1 MSTELT
7 HRPYE
12 IDVQRLAS
20 ENTDFR
26 RVLRTAQHSQLV
38 LMSVPAGGEIG
49 QETHD
54 STDQILVFVGGSGHA
69 VFGSDRRAVAAGDV
83 VVVPA
88 GTPHN
93 FLADTGQALK
103 LFTIYAPPHHRPG
116 TIHHTK
122 ADADAD
128 TADEYVDR

>member
-1 MSTELT
+1 MNTELT
-7 HRPYE
+7 HE
-12 IDVQRLAS
+12 ASVIGAERLAAD
-20 ENTDFR
+20 NTDFR
-26 RVLRTAQHSQLV
+26 RVLRTAPHSQLV

-54 STDQILVFVGGSGHA
+54 KTDQILVFVSGAGHA
-69 VFGSDRRAVAAGDV
+69 AFGSDRRAVSAGDV

-93 FLADTGQALK
+93 FLADSGQALK

-116 TIHHTK
+116 TVHHTK
-122 ADADAD
+122 ADAGAD
-128 TADEYVDR
+128 SGDRYV

>member
-1 MSTELT
+1 MNTEQI
-7 HRPYE
+7 HDPCV
-12 IDVQRLAS
+12 IGVQRLAA

-26 RVLRTAQHSQLV
+26 RVLSTAPHSQLV

-54 STDQILVFVGGSGHA
+54 TADQTLVFVSGGGHA
-69 VFGSDRRAVAAGDV
+69 AFGSDRRAVAAGDV
-83 VVVPA
+83 VIVPA

-93 FLADTGQALK
+93 FLADSGQALK
-103 LFTIYAPPHHRPG
+103 LFTIYAPPHHRPD
-116 TIHHTK
+116 TVHHTK

-128 TADEYVDR
+128 TADRYV